1 MGVGCCVR
9 VLRARSSDSGQA
21 AGCDRRGAGGQ
32 RGGASTRDPYPSL
45 PWFCFC
51 SLCILLYTR
60 MYSLRLG
67 YEWLLRP
74 DTCAT
79 RPQTL
84 PRMRVWRG
92 TFDSYPSL
100 ACRVCAPHLLRCL
113 TRAHTLPQGPARGFS
128 LCYCDPPLHAGGTR
142 TCAQPRKGR
151 SCMCSEFL
159 LRLLLPAASFG
170 LCLSSS
176 LPGDVCFQPF

>member
-1 MGVGCCVR
+1 MKSRGSMVSPHSRGAKKTDP
-9 VLRARSSDSGQA
+9 LQHGT
-21 AGCDRRGAGGQ
+21 AGGGGRRGGFAPVSKMRFRRANMYLGEHVRPGL
-32 RGGASTRDPYPSL
+32 RPFPECVCGAASPL
-45 PWFCFC
+45 
-51 SLCILLYTR
+51 IAI
-60 MYSLRLG
+60 RLG
-67 YEWLLRP
+67 RSLVE
-74 DTCAT
+74 
-79 RPQTL
+79 
-84 PRMRVWRG
+84 
-92 TFDSYPSL
+92 DSK
-100 ACRVCAPHLLRCL
+100 CRVCAPNLLRCL